1 MKFLCAIAVIVGL
14 LLPASAAT
22 ANPFTTP
29 PSGTDR
35 AVVDRALAPSPDQVT
50 PHPFYLLISSVQR
63 QLRQQMTDLAAEIKN
78 NPTGRATVG
87 FLLLVA
93 VFGAVHALGPGHGKA
108 FVCAW
113 FLSHK
118 GNFRKALMFG
128 HLITF
133 MHVLSAT
140 LLVLLMLWLGHQ
152 LSFSGFQQRQGG
164 IEQLSYLLIILIGAF
179 LLLRTL
185 YDLVKGRRNFDA
197 AEQKPVPVIGSFS
210 ALALTAGLIPCP
222 GAALILLFSVSLEI
236 FWLGL
241 AAMPVL
247 ALGMGATNS
256 LVGVVTVGSRAALLK
271 LTCDSPK
278 LWRITWQ
285 LLALSGAV
293 IVLLLGIALYS
304 GALAG
309 SF

>member
-1 MKFLCAIAVIVGL
+1 MKFLCIIAVLVGL
-14 LLPASAAT
+14 LFPLSIAA

-29 PSGTDR
+29 PSASDR
-35 AVVDRALAPSPDQVT
+35 TAADRTVTQPSDQVT

-63 QLRQQMTDLAAEIKN
+63 QLRQQMTDLATEIRE
-78 NPTGRATVG
+78 NPAGTTTIK

-113 FLSHK
+113 FLAHK
-118 GNFRKALMFG
+118 GSFRKALMFG

-140 LLVLLMLWLGHQ
+140 LLVLLMLWLGRQ
-152 LSFSGFQQRQGG
+152 LSISGFQQWEGG
-164 IEQLSYLLIILIGAF
+164 IQQFSFLLIILIGAF

-185 YDLVKGRRNFDA
+185 YDIAKGWRTPDA
-197 AEQKPVPVIGSFS
+197 ANRESAPARGSFS

-222 GAALILLFSVSLEI
+222 GAALILLFSSSLGI

-241 AAMPVL
+241 VAMPVL
-247 ALGMGATNS
+247 ALGMGVTNS
-256 LVGVVTVGSRAALLK
+256 LVGVATIGSRATLLK
-271 LTCDSPK
+271 LTSGSP
-278 LWRITWQ
+278 RFRQITWQ
-285 LLALSGAV
+285 LMALVGALM
-293 IVLLLGIALYS
+293 VLLLGVVLFLGGS
-304 GALAG
+304 GG
-309 SF
+309 SL